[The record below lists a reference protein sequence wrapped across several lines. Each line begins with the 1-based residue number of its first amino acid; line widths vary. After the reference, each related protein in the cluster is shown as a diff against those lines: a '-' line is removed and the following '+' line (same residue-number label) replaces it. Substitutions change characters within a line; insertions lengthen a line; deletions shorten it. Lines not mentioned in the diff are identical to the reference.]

1 MPKTFLFF
9 VVFFKRNSGA
19 EKRNSGAEKL
29 SSGAE
34 RSNSGAQ
41 KRNSGAEK
49 LNSGA
54 QKPNSGAEKLSSG
67 AEKLSSGAE
76 RSNSGAQKR
85 NSGAEKHKY
94 RECLIEFCKTPRTAK
109 EISRHLGFKSKNYVR
124 EKIIKPLLQTD
135 ILEFTNKEVRNARNQ
150 KYKIKTK

>member
-9 VVFFKRNSGA
+9 VVFFKPSSGAENLNSGAENLNSGA
-19 EKRNSGAEKL
+19 EKPNSGAEKL

-34 RSNSGAQ
+34 RS
-41 KRNSGAEK
+41 
-49 LNSGA
+49 
-54 QKPNSGAEKLSSG
+54 
-67 AEKLSSGAE
+67 
-76 RSNSGAQKR
+76 